1 MPGYVIHMATA
12 NRFFEICNI
21 KDKAYKN
28 DFMIGSIAPDVK
40 KGSEK
45 KLSHFWS
52 DYAMKDLV
60 RRPELKRFIGK
71 YGKRLSE
78 PYVFGYY
85 CHLLLDVRF
94 LDVYWKQHFQFFN
107 GNMQPETGYDKVLH
121 VKVDDREVY
130 DRTVFFSSALYYGD
144 YNRMN
149 PYFAEKY
156 NLEHFLLKTP
166 SSAIDEVNPANELAT
181 IQSMVDVIFEKKE
194 EYGEEPKIFSRDD
207 LDELVGATAEIIAEI
222 YYNDIKT
229 T

>member
-1 MPGYVIHMATA
+1 MPGYVIHMAAA
-12 NRFFEICNI
+12 NRFFEVCNI

-45 KLSHFWS
+45 KISHFWA
-52 DYAMKDLV
+52 DYAMADLV
-60 RRPELKRFIGK
+60 RRPELKSFIEK
-71 YGKRLSE
+71 YGERLSE

-107 GNMQPETGYDKVLH
+107 ENMHCETGYDRVSY
-121 VKVDDREVY
+121 VKVDDKEVY
-130 DRTVFFSSALYYGD
+130 DRNEFFSPALYYGD

-149 PYFAEKY
+149 PYFVKKY
-156 NLEHFLLKTP
+156 NIEHFVLTTP
-166 SSAIDEVNPANELAT
+166 VSIIDEVNPVHEIET
-181 IQSMVDVIFEKKE
+181 IRNMITVMFEQKE
-194 EYGEEPKIFSRDD
+194 EDGEVPKVFCRND
-207 LDELVGATAEIIAEI
+207 LDELIETTAEIIAEI

-229 T
+229 I